1 LTTEFNSEVSSL
13 SIVIPCLNEAET
25 LATVIKKCFLS
36 TSKMDMPSEIIV
48 ADNGSSDGSKPIALA
63 LGCKVIDVSQK
74 GYGAALIG
82 GISAASGK
90 YVVMGDADDSYSMDE
105 LEGFIK
111 KLEEGFD
118 LVIGNRFVGGIEQD
132 AMPWLHKWIG
142 NPILSYLGRKFFK
155 IKIGDFHCGL
165 RAFNRTSILSLG
177 LNSQGM
183 EFASEMVVKAALNNL
198 KITEIPTR
206 LSKDGRSGKPHL
218 RTWRDGWRHLIFLLA
233 ASPRW
238 LFLYPGLFLML
249 TGIIG
254 ALITTRGEVIFLGL
268 GFSQNTFLI
277 SLALLMAGAQTLLLS
292 ILARIFSSHHGF
304 LPRSRNIAL
313 VERLFTLERGIAL
326 GLLFVGISFFCL
338 FYLIH
343 DWTGDNFESL
353 STGLSL
359 RIAGLIILSL
369 TLGIQIVYASFFAS
383 LIQV

>member
-1 LTTEFNSEVSSL
+1 
-13 SIVIPCLNEAET
+13 
-25 LATVIKKCFLS
+25 
-36 TSKMDMPSEIIV
+36 MDMPSEIIV
-48 ADNGSSDGSKPIALA
+48 ADNGSSDGSKSIALA

-343 DWTGDNFESL
+343 DWTGENFESL